1 MPSILD
7 VRARERSTRR
17 ESRHLSQGVRSGAS
31 TWSGGDGWERLLA
44 RVLRGGLGR
53 LGKERGGS
61 VKVAAARGSWAD
73 LAGPLG
79 RACASGPKGGER
91 GRAGC
96 YVGWA
101 KQDTRARVGQ
111 KEGVASW
118 AEGEKGER
126 ANLAPWAEMAFLF
139 SSPFLISFLFLVPL
153 YLLPRALGW
162 YTCIAYHVF
171 TQVGSTRVYYGSHN
185 PMPRFG
191 IDGH

>member
-1 MPSILD
+1 M
-7 VRARERSTRR
+7 
-17 ESRHLSQGVRSGAS
+17 Q
-31 TWSGGDGWERLLA
+31 
-44 RVLRGGLGR
+44 RVLGW
-53 LGKERGGS
+53 LGKEGVRR
-61 VKVAAARGSWAD
+61 AAARGSWAD

-139 SSPFLISFLFLVPL
+139 SSPFLSSFLFLVPL
-153 YLLPRALGW
+153 YLLPRALDW
-162 YTCIAYHVF
+162 STCVAYHVF
-171 TQVGSTRVYYGSHN
+171 TQVGSTRVYYGSQN
-185 PMPRFG
+185 PMPKVG
-191 IDGH
+191 VDGH

>member
-1 MPSILD
+1 MQFGVACC
-7 VRARERSTRR
+7 VRGTQGRKLGCARAHAVCGR
-17 ESRHLSQGVRSGAS
+17 EGWPQGGC
-31 TWSGGDGWERLLA
+31 
-44 RVLRGGLGR
+44 
-53 LGKERGGS
+53 
-61 VKVAAARGSWAD
+61 SWAD

-96 YVGWA
+96 YAGWA
-101 KQDTRARVGQ
+101 KQGTRALVGQ

-153 YLLPRALGW
+153 YLLPRALDW
-162 YTCIAYHVF
+162 STCVAYHVF
-171 TQVGSTRVYYGSHN
+171 TQVGSTRVYYGSQN
-185 PMPRFG
+185 PMPRVG